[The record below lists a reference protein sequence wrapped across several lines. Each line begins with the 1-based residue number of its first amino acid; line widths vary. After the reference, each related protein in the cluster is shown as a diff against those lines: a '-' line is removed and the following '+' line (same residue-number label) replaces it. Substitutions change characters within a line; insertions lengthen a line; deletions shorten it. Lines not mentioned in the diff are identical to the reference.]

1 MAQNERVNGSDV
13 FTKFWTDYMS
23 RMGSAGVPMPSMP
36 DSSESARQMQ
46 RMLFE
51 AMAKYADDFMRSP
64 QFLEAMKQS
73 LDNAL
78 AFRHQINEFLTH
90 ALHSA
95 QSPSRSDVDEL
106 VALVRNVEER
116 ILDRVEA
123 MERRLDQR
131 SKGEAT
137 PPKSPAPPPAA
148 KDQPTAAPSKH
159 KGKR

>member
-23 RMGSAGVPMPSMP
+23 RMGSAGMPIPSMP

-64 QFLEAMKQS
+64 QFLEAMRQS

-78 AFRHQINEFLTH
+78 AFRHQINEFLTN
-90 ALHSA
+90 ALHAS

-123 MERRLDQR
+123 LERRLEPRTPAQP
-131 SKGEAT
+131 A
-137 PPKSPAPPPAA
+137 PPKAPTPPPAA
-148 KDQPTAAPSKH
+148 KDRPAAAPARP
-159 KGKR
+159 KGKK